1 MSGLSTAAALSYPS
15 LTLSHRPAALRP
27 GAAVL
32 RLVLDWMTLRTTAR
46 AMDRLD
52 DHMRRDIGLGE
63 RLEPPTLPHTFA
75 GF

>member
-1 MSGLSTAAALSYPS
+1 MSGLSTTAALSYPS

-27 GAAVL
+27 GAAVV
-32 RLVLDWMTLRTTAR
+32 RLVMDWMTLRTTAR

-52 DHMRRDIGLGE
+52 ARMRRDIGLDE
-63 RLEPPTLPHTFA
+63 RLDPPALPHTFA